1 MINLR
6 ALLFGLLVVA
16 LLPWGA
22 WLSAAAARPQPLAVT
37 AQKGEPVV
45 LRAAHRCRTA
55 LLPGQSCGQE
65 PGLLPPV
72 LPLGAPGTTRAR
84 PPLAIVMGTV
94 LLPDTATP
102 PPRVA

>member
-22 WLSAAAARPQPLAVT
+22 WLSASAQRPQPLAIM

-45 LRAAHRCRTA
+45 PRAAHRCRTA
-55 LLPGQSCGQE
+55 LLPGQSCAQE

-84 PPLAIVMGTV
+84 PPLAIVMGTA

-102 PPRVA
+102 PPKRA